1 MKDLQMPIEEAVEQT
16 QEAILSKWHKLAAKA
31 DSIQEFE
38 ELIKE

>member
-1 MKDLQMPIEEAVEQT
+1 MKALQMPIEEAVEQT
-16 QEAILSKWHKLAAKA
+16 QEVILSKWHKLAAKA